1 MIDLSDVSSYKPS
14 VVSVVSVA

>member
-14 VVSVVSVA
+14 VVSVVYVA